1 MKRIISG
8 KKYDTSTA
16 KCLGTWSNNLGKRDF
31 NNMTEELYRTKAG
44 KYFIY
49 GWGGANT
56 KYSVSCGNNS
66 WSGGEN
72 IEPLSR
78 DAAMEW
84 AEANLSGDEYEEI
97 FGTVPD
103 GDDMEPLNVLVPPSI
118 KEKLKQKSETT
129 GQSITAIVRELLE
142 KSL

>member
-1 MKRIISG
+1 MKRIING

-16 KCLGTWSNNLGKRDF
+16 KLLGEWGNGLGSRDF
-31 NNMTEELYRTKAG
+31 NNVTEKLYRTKAG
-44 KYFIY
+44 RYFIH
-49 GWGGANT
+49 GWGGAMT
-56 KYSVSCGNNS
+56 KYSQSCGNNS

-78 DAAMEW
+78 EAAMEW
-84 AEANLSGDEYEEI
+84 AEENLSGDEYEEI

-103 GDDMEPLNVLVPPSI
+103 GDDMEPLNVLIPPSI
-118 KEKLKQKSETT
+118 KEKLKQKSENT
-129 GQSITAIVRELLE
+129 GQSITAIVRDLLE